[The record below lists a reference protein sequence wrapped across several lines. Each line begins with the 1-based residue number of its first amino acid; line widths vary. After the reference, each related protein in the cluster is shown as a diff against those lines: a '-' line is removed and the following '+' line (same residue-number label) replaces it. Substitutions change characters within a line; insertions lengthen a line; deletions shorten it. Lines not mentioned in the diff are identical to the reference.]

1 MIISYAAKEELIELV
16 EDTIEYFCDQE
27 IVSGQ
32 TAWTAVSA
40 LAEAKL
46 AQINHEKKINL
57 SASTSAG
64 NLVKNATVKR

>member
-1 MIISYAAKEELIELV
+1 MIISYAASEELMELV

-46 AQINHEKKINL
+46 EQINHENK
-57 SASTSAG
+57 
-64 NLVKNATVKR
+64 

>member
-1 MIISYAAKEELIELV
+1 MIISYAANKELMELV

-46 AQINHEKKINL
+46 AHIEYEQK
-57 SASTSAG
+57 
-64 NLVKNATVKR
+64 

>member
-1 MIISYAAKEELIELV
+1 MIISYAANEKLMELV

-46 AQINHEKKINL
+46 AQINYENK
-57 SASTSAG
+57 
-64 NLVKNATVKR
+64 